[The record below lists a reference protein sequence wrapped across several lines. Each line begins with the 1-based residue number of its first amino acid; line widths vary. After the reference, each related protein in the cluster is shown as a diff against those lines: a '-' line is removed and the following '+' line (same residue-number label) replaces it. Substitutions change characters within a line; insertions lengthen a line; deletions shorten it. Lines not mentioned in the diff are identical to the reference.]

1 MRFVYYS
8 KHSLIPGTGQI
19 EGKCVETDV
28 SQELM
33 TVLEVAETTKVRVE
47 TVRRWIKDGKL
58 PAHRTG
64 RRGGFRVRRGDLE
77 AFLGLPSP
85 VRDENQGPAIQL
97 TSFVDRIRSA
107 PAAGS
112 G

>member
-1 MRFVYYS
+1 M
-8 KHSLIPGTGQI
+8 
-19 EGKCVETDV
+19 ETDV

-33 TVLEVAETTKVRVE
+33 TVVEVAEMTKVRVE

-77 AFLGLPSP
+77 AFLGIPSP
-85 VRDENQGPAIQL
+85 RRDENSAPTTQL

-107 PAAGS
+107 PAAGT